1 MSKLR
6 AEKAGFPSIQTGIEQ
21 VGLGRS
27 AIYKMIREGNFPA
40 PIKIG
45 VQAVAW
51 QESDIIE
58 WCEQR
63 IAASRSIQQQAC
75 RYRVRPLRHVVPLSN
90 GGGNGQKKGAHR
102 RPSRTTARATHQG
115 NAGDHSIRRLPLLPG
130 SLPLVPCSRPW
141 PPVFR
146 TCRAIVSGR

>member
-1 MSKLR
+1 MSESAEPRKPVFLR
-6 AEKAGFPSIQTGIEQ
+6 FKQVSER

-51 QESDIIE
+51 QESDIVE

-63 IAASRSIQQQAC
+63 IATSRSAF
-75 RYRVRPLRHVVPLSN
+75 SN
-90 GGGNGQKKGAHR
+90 KQL
-102 RPSRTTARATHQG
+102 
-115 NAGDHSIRRLPLLPG
+115 AGTGCAPFGMS
-130 SLPLVPCSRPW
+130 SL
-141 PPVFR
+141 
-146 TCRAIVSGR
+146 